1 MAADDVFVELDAMM
15 DGDLKLPFFVHDVDI
30 EMIQETMGTDGVPM
44 LLHVLTGSAIGG
56 IAFDDRSFDVI
67 DQFADEFG
75 VKIVVTAHFAGRDL
89 HSDFATEF
97 SAKRIIDAN
106 QTFGG
111 DFFDEINFGF
121 AHNENLFLWGL

>member
-1 MAADDVFVELDAMM
+1 
-15 DGDLKLPFFVHDVDI
+15 
-30 EMIQETMGTDGVPM
+30 MIQESMGADGVPM

-89 HSDFATEF
+89 HGDFATEF

-106 QTFGG
+106 QAFGG

-121 AHNENLFLWGL
+121 AHNKNLFLWGL